1 MQHLHYVSVKR
12 KKRNSMWM
20 NALLYNIV
28 LVVRVALFMSQ
39 KPMPHFPGS
48 FMCGKAWFLQR
59 GYI

>member
-1 MQHLHYVSVKR
+1 
-12 KKRNSMWM
+12 MWM
-20 NALLYNIV
+20 NVLLCKTVKDV
-28 LVVRVALFMSQ
+28 LAVLFKSQ